1 MAIEDPGPT
10 KDSNYTRM
18 YAKGGVYTEAARS
31 VSGHAVASNII
42 GSQPWYSEFKRSG
55 IPKPSNAVQRAYEVY
70 MRHSEFKQ
78 PYKPGSYTEMENN
91 ADPLPGLDIGY
102 DGFDGPG
109 MPDVDSPIIPP
120 GAAGAGTF
128 TSFIVQIDRSY
139 QYGGFCRGN
148 TTEIRLFCQQPAYGY
163 TVSFVEPGT
172 SVNYISGFG
181 TNTLYLRVVADNN
194 EFNQFTINVEMR
206 SYQGV
211 TGTSGVT
218 IPEAVCEEYYVVR
231 LNNGVVDNCF
241 VYAMSDGAV
250 ATNIPDNPGTGTV
263 TFPAAYSA
271 IANWLLNSTSLTEN
285 VLATASIPGWVHADG
300 AIVLPA
306 FHSTTS
312 CSSDANEFIGG
323 TWPKVIVNTSV
334 ASGANGVPTC
344 ETINETDTE
353 HREWTAYQTV
363 NCPAATAKTDPLWQ
377 QSYEKNEFQIAA
389 IAPTVQMDSANL
401 VPATIVVRT
410 EQSGESYWYYTEDA
424 DTTQIPNPTPPP
436 ATINADSGGGSSLAY
451 FDYTWDIYGSIDP
464 ATPVLSWVHQFRN
477 TESWNDTFFVDGV
490 VTGFNRTYT
499 SATSVP
505 RTTYSGVVGGIT
517 GVGRT
522 GSVYGRHSGIIAYM
536 FEVLQVRVTDFTYI
550 GGAVGAGL
558 LNDWEDNANLVV
570 VDDPPLFGCHAA
582 PSYTEEYSD
591 NLDICTMARDNNL
604 ETAFEDLW
612 VLCRTDLGLADGRL
626 MPGSMTL
633 SSEIRL

>member
-1 MAIEDPGPT
+1 MAIEDPGPS
-10 KDSNYTRM
+10 KDSNYSRK
-18 YAKGGVYTEAARS
+18 YAKEGIYPEAARS
-31 VSGHAVASNII
+31 VSAKAVSNNII
-42 GSQPWYSEFKRSG
+42 GTQPWYSEFKRDG
-55 IPKPSNAVQRAYEVY
+55 IKKPSTAIQRAYEVY
-70 MRHSEFKQ
+70 MRQSEFKK
-78 PYKPGSYTEMENN
+78 PYKPGGYTEMETN
-91 ADPLPGLDIGY
+91 ADPPPGLNF
-102 DGFDGPG
+102 GFDSPG
-109 MPDVDSPIIPP
+109 IPSIDEPIIPP
-120 GAAGAGTF
+120 GGGRPLFA
-128 TSFIVQIDRSY
+128 SFYVQLDRSY
-139 QYGGFCRGN
+139 EYGGFCRGN

-181 TNTLYLRVVADNN
+181 TNTLYLQVVADNN

-206 SYQGV
+206 DYQGL

-218 IPEAVCEEYYVVR
+218 VPEAVCEEYYVVR

-263 TFPAAYSA
+263 SFPAAYSA

-377 QSYEKNEFQIAA
+377 QSYEKNEVQIAA
-389 IAPTVQMDSANL
+389 IAPTVQLDSANL

-410 EQSGESYWYYTEDA
+410 EQRGESYWYYTEDA

-436 ATINADSGGGSSLAY
+436 ATINTDDGGGSSLAY

-464 ATPVLSWVHQFRN
+464 ANPVLSWVHQFSN
-477 TESWNDTFFVDGV
+477 FESWNRTFFVVGA

-499 SATSVP
+499 SAASVP
-505 RTTYSGVVGGIT
+505 RTSYSGVVGGIT

-536 FEVLQVRVTDFTYI
+536 FEVLQVSVTDFSYV
-550 GGAVGAGL
+550 GGSVGAGL
-558 LNDWEDNANLVV
+558 LSDWENNANLSV
-570 VDDPPLFGCHAA
+570 VDDAPIFGCHAA

-591 NLDICTMARDNNL
+591 NLDICTMVRDSNL
-604 ETAFEDLW
+604 ETAFTDLW
-612 VLCRTDLGLADGRL
+612 ALCRSDLGLAAGRL